1 MVTNVASAR
10 AWTLA
15 GLTIALAGTPI
26 VAWAY
31 RLAVGETTAAS
42 QILVRE
48 LVIFGLL
55 AALLWIIIRKER
67 LPLHSIGL
75 KTNRIGLSLLWR
87 VIGML
92 ACGVGVAVSLGL
104 NQLLGLQFG
113 EGPRSFVTPLGA
125 TLIVILRAGIVE
137 ESFYRGYAIERLTA
151 LTGSR
156 SIAVA
161 LPLVVFALFHYRQGA
176 GGILAA
182 FILGAILSGLYVWKR
197 DLIANIVAHFLID
210 FIPNV
215 LLPLID

>member
-1 MVTNVASAR
+1 M
-10 AWTLA
+10 
-15 GLTIALAGTPI
+15 
-26 VAWAY
+26 
-31 RLAVGETTAAS
+31 
-42 QILVRE
+42 
-48 LVIFGLL
+48 
-55 AALLWIIIRKER
+55 
-67 LPLHSIGL
+67 
-75 KTNRIGLSLLWR
+75 
-87 VIGML
+87 
-92 ACGVGVAVSLGL
+92 
-104 NQLLGLQFG
+104 
-113 EGPRSFVTPLGA
+113 
-125 TLIVILRAGIVE
+125 ILRAGIVE